1 MEALTLLQTRDYFGG
16 CSQLSAHFLLSLHP
30 CFLGKQRPL
39 AEEEGHASDGVKG
52 RVTGALSLL
61 TRPWSPSQPSVFLV
75 FQCLRW
81 NPESIE
87 SSSSWTGPLHR
98 AIFLTQDFDLLFLF
112 SFFVKSYYVTH
123 SAVKQSFF

>member
-52 RVTGALSLL
+52 QVTGALALKSLAAL
-61 TRPWSPSQPSVFLV
+61 TCSAAVNPPFYPNSYKSVFLV

-98 AIFLTQDFDLLFLF
+98 AIFLTQDFDLLF
-112 SFFVKSYYVTH
+112 SFFFVY
-123 SAVKQSFF
+123 